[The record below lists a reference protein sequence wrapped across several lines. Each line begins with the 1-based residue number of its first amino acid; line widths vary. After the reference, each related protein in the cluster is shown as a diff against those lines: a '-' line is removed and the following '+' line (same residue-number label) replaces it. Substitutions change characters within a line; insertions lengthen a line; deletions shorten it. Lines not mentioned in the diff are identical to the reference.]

1 MNSEELEA
9 CEPGLYLV
17 FWSTEPEKI
26 SKAIVTRDHN
36 NYARLMCTD
45 WVGSESVTIR
55 SYAGMITK
63 MVRIT

>member
-17 FWSTEPEKI
+17 FWCTETESI

-36 NYARLMCTD
+36 KYARLMCTD
-45 WVGSESVTIR
+45 WKGSDSVTIR
-55 SYAGMITK
+55 SYAGFITK
-63 MVRIT
+63 MVRII